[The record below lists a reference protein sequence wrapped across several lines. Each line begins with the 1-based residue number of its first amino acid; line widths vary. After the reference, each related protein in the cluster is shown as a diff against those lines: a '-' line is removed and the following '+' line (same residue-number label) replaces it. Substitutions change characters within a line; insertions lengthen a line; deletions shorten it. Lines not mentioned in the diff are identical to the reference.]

1 VTAGLADWLTGWL
14 AAGWLAADKFVPGVL
29 IQRMNS
35 LNSMA
40 TNSLLSLS
48 PEQRAMLVA
57 AATEAVPEGGLL
69 RTLWRAALAPR
80 RWWRVRNSSQPFNL
94 ASALAGY
101 IGTRE

>member
-1 VTAGLADWLTGWL
+1 MTAGLADWLTGWL

-57 AATEAVPEGGLL
+57 AATEAVPERRTAAHALESSAGTKAVVACTQLL
-69 RTLWRAALAPR
+69 
-80 RWWRVRNSSQPFNL
+80 
-94 ASALAGY
+94 SA
-101 IGTRE
+101 IQSC